1 MKGPDTQADDPLRL
15 LLEVFALQADV
26 LYRYMERIYDEAYL
40 ETGGGPGE
48 LRPSA
53 GYLVRVLDDGAV
65 TVAFGEGRR
74 GRRPPPGRGRIVA
87 TYRHGSGSLT
97 LDR

>member
-15 LLEVFALQADV
+15 LVEMFALQADV
-26 LYRYMERIYDEAYL
+26 LYRYLDQIYEEAYL
-40 ETGGGPGE
+40 ETGGGSGE
-48 LRPSA
+48 VRPSA
-53 GYLVRVLDDGAV
+53 GYLVQVLDDGTV

-74 GRRPPPGRGRIVA
+74 GRRPSPGRGRIVA

>member
-15 LLEVFALQADV
+15 LLEIFALQADV
-26 LYRYMERIYDEAYL
+26 LYRYMERIQDEAYL
-40 ETGGGPGE
+40 ETGGGSGE
-48 LRPSA
+48 LPPLA
-53 GYLVRVLDDGAV
+53 GYLVRVLDDGTV

-74 GRRPPPGRGRIVA
+74 GRRPPPGHGRIVA